1 MTDAF
6 GRPLGGELPRFPPS
20 ARPEEVREI
29 RHVRQTLDPRLG
41 VILSGLNDS
50 PLQQPFADR
59 ISELVT
65 TTPPTPTGDELERV
79 LAPHLWLLRRVGD
92 TGLPLTAAG
101 YLRPADVKELAAI
114 LPSMVGWIHRVTTEA
129 HVQPVL
135 HFREHLQAVGLLRK
149 AKGVLHATKIGKQL
163 RDDPAGLWRH
173 LTGRIVPTR
182 VAFDETCAT
191 LLLVHLATTEGRLD
205 EDAIVRMMNEMAW
218 GHSDGSPIVRWDVFD
233 VWNPL
238 WWAIGA
244 VGPRDAATEESAWKR
259 IPTPAARALVRDVL
273 FPDPAI
279 GAR

>member
-6 GRPLGGELPRFPPS
+6 GLPLGGDLPPGV
-20 ARPEEVREI
+20 RPEDIREI

-41 VILSGLNDS
+41 AILSGLHDS
-50 PLQQPFADR
+50 PLQQPVADR
-59 ISELVT
+59 ISELAT
-65 TTPPTPTGDELERV
+65 TTRPTPTGDELERV
-79 LAPHLWLLRRVGD
+79 LASHLWLLRRVGD
-92 TGLPLTAAG
+92 TGLALTAAG

-114 LPSMVGWIHRVTTEA
+114 LPSMVGWIHRVTTEV

-135 HFREHLQAVGLLRK
+135 HFREHLQAMGLLRK
-149 AKGVLHATKIGKQL
+149 AKGVLHATKAGKQL

-173 LTGRIVPTR
+173 LAERIVPTR

-205 EDAIVRMMNEMAW
+205 EDAIVRTMNEMAW

-244 VGPRDAATEESAWKR
+244 LGPRDAATEESTWER
-259 IPTPAARALVRDVL
+259 VPTPAARALVRDVF
-273 FPDPAI
+273 FPDLPI
-279 GAR
+279 GARR